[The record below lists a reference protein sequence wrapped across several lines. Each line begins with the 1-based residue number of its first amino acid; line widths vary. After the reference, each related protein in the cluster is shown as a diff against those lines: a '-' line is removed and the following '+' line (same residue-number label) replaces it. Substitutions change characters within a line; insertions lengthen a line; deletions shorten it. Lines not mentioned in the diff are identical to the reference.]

1 VIKEGDRYY
10 SHGINLNHN
19 MLSGS
24 LETFPNF
31 VRMILVNP
39 NTLSTL
45 DLSFNTF
52 TEIPSVRKSFFL
64 NFNKQNSYFYFL
76 GYYTIFIIEIFLFS

>member
-1 VIKEGDRYY
+1 
-10 SHGINLNHN
+10 

-31 VRMILVNP
+31 VRMTLVNP
-39 NTLSTL
+39 NALSTL

-52 TEIPSVRKSFFL
+52 TEIPIVRI
-64 NFNKQNSYFYFL
+64 QNFYFNISIIKFIL
-76 GYYTIFIIEIFLFS
+76 FRLLHNFHHLNIFIFIKIFLLKYPKFKNYFH

>member
-1 VIKEGDRYY
+1 
-10 SHGINLNHN
+10 

-52 TEIPSVRKSFFL
+52 TEIPSVRKSFFFNL
-64 NFNKQNSYFYFL
+64 NK
-76 GYYTIFIIEIFLFS
+76 